1 MNLKAKFISLLYI
14 VNTFYISIAQQGV
27 ITGFVKDAISGEP
40 LTGVTVKLLKDS
52 SVVKAVFTDQQGKYK
67 IEHISPGIYRLE
79 ALLMGYE
86 PFVADRIVVSGRQVV
101 QLDIMLEPRS
111 QSLSTVTIRVKM
123 EKIPVAGSSVVFDL
137 EETERFA
144 GSRGD
149 PARMAST
156 YAGVVIN
163 NDASNDLIVRGNSPL
178 GVLWRLENVDIPNPN
193 HFGVPGARG
202 GPLSMIAPQILAN
215 SVFYAGGFPP
225 RFGNSIAAVF
235 DLAMRRG
242 NTERHQFQGEFGFL
256 GVRALSEG
264 PINRDKNSSYLVNY
278 RYSTVA
284 IFHLLG
290 IDIGTDA
297 VPRYQDLAFKFY
309 FPGTKASL
317 SIWGLGGTSKIDII
331 KSNKTDPEDIDLYGA
346 VDLDEYYRTR
356 AGIMGIKL
364 TMPAGK
370 QGKIEADLVASN
382 EMQRNHQLRI
392 YRRVLTDTIIVDSLK
407 SYLLYRFNY
416 DRLASYIR
424 WQKKLS
430 GTTSVLIGADASL
443 YFANLYDSI
452 YRDYLNGFEVRQVY
466 SGKFW
471 LTKHYVELHWKRG
484 KTKVVGGL
492 HSMYFSLPSRT
503 SLEPRLSVQFDLL
516 DNLTAHVSTG
526 IYAQTMPFYIYTAR
540 TLTDSGYYYLNTNVD
555 FMKSAHFISGIKGQ
569 RGPWKF
575 IVEGYYQYLFDV
587 PVEEK
592 PSSYSIVNEGYDLN
606 RFWPNKLVN
615 EGVARNMGIDLA
627 VEYFFHKGIYSLTAI
642 SLYDSKYRG
651 SDGRWYNTVYNGRFA
666 FKQVVAW
673 EKTFQKGK
681 TTYTPMIG
689 LRFTILGNKR
699 YSPIDTAQSLAKGE
713 IVYIDSLAYT
723 LQLPPYKRFDIK
735 LRVRIDRSKLGHE
748 IGLDLVNVF
757 GWKNVFTIVYT
768 GGTPPLRYSYQLGF
782 MPIFYYRIYL

>member
-1 MNLKAKFISLLYI
+1 MRLLSI
-14 VNTFYISIAQQGV
+14 VLSSVLFGSKVFSQQAV
-27 ITGFVKDAISGEP
+27 ITGTIRDAISGDP
-40 LTGVTVKLLKDS
+40 LVGATVKLLKDS
-52 SVVKAVFTDQQGKYK
+52 SLLKAVFADETGRYRIDNV
-67 IEHISPGIYRLE
+67 SPGIYRLE
-79 ALLMGYE
+79 AIHIGYD
-86 PFVADRIVVSGRQVV
+86 PFVSERVVVSGRQVV
-101 QLDIMLEPRS
+101 QLDILLEPRS
-111 QSLSTVTIRVKM
+111 QSLNTVTIKVKM
-123 EKIPVAGSSVVFDL
+123 EKIPVAGSSMIFDL

-202 GPLSMIAPQILAN
+202 GPLSMIAPQILSN

-225 RFGNSIAAVF
+225 RFGNSVAAVF

-242 NTERHQFQGEFGFL
+242 NSERHQFQGEFGFL
-256 GVRALSEG
+256 GVRALAEG
-264 PINRDKNSSYLVNY
+264 PINRGKGASYLMNY

-297 VPRYQDLAFKFY
+297 VPQYQDLAFKIH
-309 FPGTKASL
+309 FPIKSRASL
-317 SIWGLGGTSKIDII
+317 SLWGIGGTSKIDII
-331 KSNKTDPEDIDLYGA
+331 KSNKTDPNDIDLYGA
-346 VDLDEYYRTR
+346 IDLDEYYRTR
-356 AGIMGIKL
+356 AGITGIKL
-364 TMPAGK
+364 TLPGGK
-370 QGKIEADLVASN
+370 NGKIEADLVASN
-382 EMQRNHQLRI
+382 EMQQNHQLRI
-392 YRRVLTDTIIVDSLK
+392 YRTVLADTVIVDSLK

-416 DRLASYIR
+416 DRIASYLR
-424 WQKKLS
+424 WNKRLS
-430 GTTSVLIGADASL
+430 NSLSLFIGGDASL
-443 YFANLYDSI
+443 FLANLYDSI

-471 LTKHYVELHWKRG
+471 LTKHYAELHWKRN
-484 KTKVVGGL
+484 KTKIVGGL
-492 HSMYFSLPSRT
+492 HSMFFSLSKKT
-503 SLEPRLSVQFDLL
+503 SLEPRLSIQHE
-516 DNLTAHVSTG
+516 LTQNISGHISTG
-526 IYAQTMPFYIYTAR
+526 IYAQTIPFYIYTAR

-555 FMKSAHFISGIKGQ
+555 FMKSAHFITGVKGNK
-569 RGPWKF
+569 GPWKF
-575 IVEGYYQYLFDV
+575 IIEAYYQHLFDV

-615 EGVARNMGIDLA
+615 KGIARNMGIDIAL
-627 VEYFFHKGIYSLTAI
+627 EYFFHKGIYTLSAV

-651 SDGRWYNTVYNGRFA
+651 SDGNWYNTVYNGRFA
-666 FKQVVAW
+666 FKQVIAW
-673 EKTFQKGK
+673 EKTFSKGK

-689 LRFTILGNKR
+689 LRFTVLGNKR
-699 YSPIDTAQSLAKGE
+699 YSPIDTVQSLAKGE
-713 IVYIDSLAYT
+713 IVYVDSLAYT
-723 LQLPPYKRFDIK
+723 LQLPSYKRFDIK
-735 LRVRIDRSKLGHE
+735 LRVRIDKSKVGHE

-768 GGTPPLRYSYQLGF
+768 GGDPPLRYSYQLGF